1 MPFSFLAIGVGGL
14 ALWIVVVC
22 LVSTA
27 LRNPNRHIDRTVTD
41 PILLDGW
48 DLPPK

>member
-14 ALWIVVVC
+14 ALWIILVR

-27 LRNPNRHIDRTVTD
+27 LRNPNRHIDKTAPV
-41 PILLDGW
+41 PILLDG
-48 DLPPK
+48 